1 MVDQRLTEN
10 WPELPLEAWQD
21 TCDTLQLWTQIIG
34 KIRLANA
41 PALNHWWQVPLYV
54 TCRGLSTSPI
64 PHESGRSFQIDFD
77 FIDHRLQIQASDGSM
92 ESFPLAPCSVADFYS
107 RIIGRLKALGL
118 ETRIW
123 PVPVEIPN
131 PIPFEEDRV
140 HAAYDGVYAHRF
152 WRLLVE
158 VDSVLKQ
165 FRSTFIGKASPV
177 HFFWGSFDMAVTRFS
192 GRPAPPHPGAAGVA
206 DNVTR
211 EAYSHE
217 VSSCGFWPGAGFG
230 QPAFYSYAYP
240 EPAGYAAAAVR
251 PDSAFYSRELQE
263 FVLPYDAVRRAV
275 APREA
280 LLQFLES
287 TYAAAADLGHWDRA
301 ALERPS
307 AALGHGAGQ

>member
-1 MVDQRLTEN
+1 M
-10 WPELPLEAWQD
+10 
-21 TCDTLQLWTQIIG
+21 
-34 KIRLANA
+34 
-41 PALNHWWQVPLYV
+41 LNHWWHVPLYV
-54 TCRGLSTSPI
+54 TCRGLSTSPM

-77 FIDHRLQIQASDGSM
+77 FIDHRLQIEASDGSA
-92 ESFPLAPCSVADFYS
+92 ESLQLEPCSVADFYS
-107 RIIGRLKALGL
+107 RIQRRLKALGL

-140 HAAYDGVYAHRF
+140 HAAYDAVYAHRF
-152 WRLLVE
+152 WRVLVE
-158 VDSVLKQ
+158 VDRVLKE
-165 FRSTFIGKASPV
+165 FRSNFIGKASPV

-192 GRPAPPHPGAAGVA
+192 GRPAPPHPGAAGIA
-206 DNVTR
+206 DDVTR

-240 EPAGYAAAAVR
+240 EPEGYAAARVQ
-251 PDSAFYSRELQE
+251 PDSAFYSRELRE
-263 FVLPYDAVRRAV
+263 FILPYDAVRRTA

-280 LLQFLES
+280 VLQFLES

-301 ALERPS
+301 ALERPQP
-307 AALGHGAGQ
+307 ALGQGAGR

>member
-10 WPELPLEAWQD
+10 WPELPLEGWRD
-21 TCDTLQLWTQIIG
+21 TYETLHLWTQIIG
-34 KIRLANA
+34 KIRLAQA
-41 PALNHWWQVPLYV
+41 PMLNHWWQVPLYV

-92 ESFPLAPCSVADFYS
+92 ESLPLAPCSVADFYS
-107 RIIGRLKALGL
+107 RIISRLKALGL

-140 HAAYDGVYAHRF
+140 HAAYDAVYAHRF

-158 VDSVLKQ
+158 VDSALKQ

-177 HFFWGSFDMAVTRFS
+177 HFFWGSFDIAVTRFS

-240 EPAGYAAAAVR
+240 EPAGFAAATVR
-251 PDSAFYSRELQE
+251 PDSAFYSGELQE

-287 TYAAAADLGHWDRA
+287 TYVAAADLGHWDRA

-307 AALGHGAGQ
+307 PALGRGAEQ

>member
-10 WPELPLEAWQD
+10 WPELPLEAWRD
-21 TCDTLQLWTQIIG
+21 TYETLHLWTQIIG
-34 KIRLANA
+34 KIRLAQA
-41 PALNHWWQVPLYV
+41 PMLNHWWHVPLYV
-54 TCRGLSTSPI
+54 TCRGLSTSPM
-64 PHESGRSFQIDFD
+64 PHASGRSFQIDFD

-92 ESFPLAPCSVADFYS
+92 ESLPLGPCSVADFYS

-118 ETRIW
+118 EIRIW

-140 HAAYDGVYAHRF
+140 HAAYDAVYAHRF
-152 WRLLVE
+152 WRVLVE

-240 EPAGYAAAAVR
+240 EPAGFAAAAVR
-251 PDSAFYSRELQE
+251 PDNAFYSRELQE
-263 FVLPYDAVRRAV
+263 FVLPYDSVRRAV
-275 APREA
+275 APQEA

-287 TYAAAADLGHWDRA
+287 TYAAAADRGHWDRA

-307 AALGHGAGQ
+307 PALGRGTGK

>member
-10 WPELPLEAWQD
+10 WPELPLEAWRD
-21 TCDTLQLWTQIIG
+21 TYETLHLWTQIIG
-34 KIRLANA
+34 KIRLAQA
-41 PALNHWWQVPLYV
+41 PMLNHWWHVPLYV
-54 TCRGLSTSPI
+54 TCRGLSTSPM
-64 PHESGRSFQIDFD
+64 PHASGRSFQIDFD
-77 FIDHRLQIQASDGSM
+77 FIDHRLQIQASDGPM
-92 ESFPLAPCSVADFYS
+92 ESLPLGPCSVADFYS
-107 RIIGRLKALGL
+107 RIMGRLKALGL

-140 HAAYDGVYAHRF
+140 HAAYDAVYAHRF

-240 EPAGYAAAAVR
+240 EPAGFAAATVR

-287 TYAAAADLGHWDRA
+287 TYVAAADLGHWDRA

-307 AALGHGAGQ
+307 PALGRGAEQ

>member
-10 WPELPLEAWQD
+10 WPELPLEAWRD
-21 TCDTLQLWTQIIG
+21 TYETLQLWTQIIG

-92 ESFPLAPCSVADFYS
+92 ESLPLGPCSVADFYS
-107 RIIGRLKALGL
+107 RIMGWLKALGL

-140 HAAYDGVYAHRF
+140 HAAYDAVYAHRF
-152 WRLLVE
+152 WRLLVG

-240 EPAGYAAAAVR
+240 EPAGFAAATVR

-287 TYAAAADLGHWDRA
+287 TYVAAADLGHWDRA

-307 AALGHGAGQ
+307 PALGRGAEQ

>member
-1 MVDQRLTEN
+1 MVDLKLTEN
-10 WPELPLEAWQD
+10 WPELPLDAWRD
-21 TCDTLQLWTQIIG
+21 TYDTLHLWTQIIG
-34 KIRLANA
+34 KIRLAKA
-41 PALNHWWQVPLYV
+41 QTLNHWWQVPLYV
-54 TCRGLSTSPI
+54 TCRGLSTSPM

-77 FIDHRLQIQASDGSM
+77 FIDHRLQIEASDGSI
-92 ESFPLAPCSVADFYS
+92 ESLQLGPCSVADFYS

-123 PVPVEIPN
+123 PVPVEIAN
-131 PIPFEEDRV
+131 PIPFEQDRV
-140 HAAYDGVYAHRF
+140 HAAYDAVYAHRF

-158 VDSVLKQ
+158 ADSVLKE
-165 FRSTFIGKASPV
+165 FRSNFIGKASPV
-177 HFFWGSFDMAVTRFS
+177 HFFWGSFDIAVTRFS

-240 EPAGYAAAAVR
+240 EPAGYAVAAIC
-251 PDSAFYSRELQE
+251 PDSAYYSRELQE
-263 FVLPYDAVRRAV
+263 FILPYDAVRRAG

-280 LLQFLES
+280 VLQFLES

-301 ALERPS
+301 ALERPPT
-307 AALGHGAGQ
+307 LGRGTGQ

>member
-1 MVDQRLTEN
+1 MSIPATGN
-10 WPELPLEAWQD
+10 GWPALPFAAWRD
-21 TCDTLQLWTQIIG
+21 TCETLHLWTQIIG
-34 KIRLANA
+34 KIRLAQA
-41 PALNHWWQVPLYV
+41 PMLNHWWHVPLYV
-54 TCRGLSTSPI
+54 TCRGLSTSPM
-64 PHESGRSFQIDFD
+64 PHASGRSFQIDFD

-92 ESFPLAPCSVADFYS
+92 ESLPLDSCSVADFYS

-118 ETRIW
+118 ETHIW
-123 PVPVEIPN
+123 PVPVETRN

-140 HAAYDGVYAHRF
+140 HAAYDAVYAHRF

-158 VDSVLKQ
+158 VDSALKQ

-240 EPAGYAAAAVR
+240 EPAGFAAATVR

-263 FVLPYDAVRRAV
+263 FILPYDAVRRAV
-275 APREA
+275 APHEA

-307 AALGHGAGQ
+307 PALGRGAEQ